1 MFQVYLNGRL
11 QPISEARISP
21 TDTGLLLGTGLFE
34 TLRAYERFVFRL
46 DDHLSRLYGSAK
58 ALDIRIEESPEE
70 LARALAEAIQE
81 NALEDARCRITVSNG
96 PLPSEHLS
104 EPPRP
109 TCLVVAGEMTPY
121 ADDLYEHGMTVT
133 VSDVR
138 ANRSDPTC
146 RHKTTSYLGNMLI
159 LRDAHRKGAQEALRL
174 NGPGRLAEGCVSNVF
189 VVLSGRLLTPPV
201 DEGCLPG
208 IARKVV
214 LELAREAGV
223 DCAEQPVE
231 GADLLKAEEIFLT
244 NTIMEVMPVCRL
256 ERHAVADEKVG
267 PITRRLMSLYGRQV
281 DKERDAAEA

>member
-11 QPISEARISP
+11 QPINEARLSP

-46 DDHLSRLYGSAK
+46 DDHLARLYASAK
-58 ALDIRIEESPEE
+58 ELDIRIEETPEE
-70 LARALAEAIQE
+70 MKKALDATIRE
-81 NALEDARCRITVSNG
+81 NGLEDARCRITVSNG
-96 PLPSEHLS
+96 PLPSEHVPG
-104 EPPRP
+104 PPRP

-121 ADDLYEHGMTVT
+121 ADELYEKGMTVT

-146 RHKTTSYLGNMLI
+146 RHKTTNYLTNMLV

-174 NGPGRLAEGCVSNVF
+174 NGPGRLAEGAISNAF
-189 VVLSGRLLTPPV
+189 VVLGGRLLTPPV

-214 LELAREAGV
+214 LELAREAGL
-223 DCAEQPVE
+223 DAAEEPIE
-231 GADLLKAEEIFLT
+231 GAQLLKAEEMFLT
-244 NTIMEVMPVCRL
+244 NSIMEVMPVCRI
-256 ERHAVADEKVG
+256 ERHPVADEKVG
-267 PITRRLMSLYGRQV
+267 PVTRRLMSLYSRQV
-281 DKERDAAEA
+281 DKDRDAAEK